1 MMLPSSQRRVLLV
14 DDDAQSIRLLL
25 EVLRPLNLDVLVSTN
40 GQSALEI
47 IAQQTPDLILLDI
60 LMPELDGY
68 DVCRAIKTNKE
79 TRDIP
84 VIFISAMSETEDESA
99 GLKLGAVDY
108 ITKPFHFDIVRSRV
122 QTHLELRTA
131 YRELAR
137 INHNLLDERRFIER
151 VLANTRESE
160 QFDRRYLATY
170 VAPKEISMGDIL
182 LAAFRP
188 DGTQHVMLGD
198 FTGHGLTAAIGGP
211 LVADLFYARTARND
225 GMGGIVEEINLK
237 LFRTLPEGMFMAA
250 IFLEISPDRR
260 KVTLWNCGMR
270 EAYLFRDGRCQEKL
284 SSTHFPRGLMQVS
297 EPLGIEIEV
306 RPDDKLYL
314 YSDGF
319 VEEMDAEKRMF
330 GAERLLQ
337 LLQKIARGEETF
349 DFLADTLARYRPKGE
364 PQGDDMFMVE
374 VRC

>member
-1 MMLPSSQRRVLLV
+1 MISPSSQRRVLLV

-25 EVLRPLNLDVLVSTN
+25 EVLRPLDLDLLVATN
-40 GQSALEI
+40 GHTALEI
-47 IAQQTPDLILLDI
+47 IAQQTPDLVLLDI
-60 LMPELDGY
+60 MMPDLNGY
-68 DVCRAIKTNKE
+68 DVCRAIKMDVE

-84 VIFISAMSETEDESA
+84 IIFISAMSETEDEST

-108 ITKPFHFDIVRSRV
+108 IAKPFHFDIVRSRV
-122 QTHLELRTA
+122 KTHLELRTA

-137 INHNLLDERRFIER
+137 MNQGLLDERRLIER

-160 QFDRRYLATY
+160 QFDRRSLATY
-170 VAPKEISMGDIL
+170 VAPKETSMGDIL

-188 DGTQHVMLGD
+188 DGTQHIMLGD

-225 GMGGIVEEINLK
+225 SMETIVEETNAK

-260 KVTLWNCGMR
+260 RIILWNCGMR
-270 EAYLFRDGRCQEKL
+270 EAYLFRGGRCQEKL
-284 SSTHFPRGLMQVS
+284 PSTHFPRGLMQVS
-297 EPLGIEIEV
+297 ELSGVELDVCI
-306 RPDDKLYL
+306 DDKLYL
-314 YSDGF
+314 YSDGL

-337 LLQKIARGEETF
+337 WLQKIARGEEML
-349 DFLADTLARYRPKGE
+349 DCLGDELARFRPKGE
-364 PQGDDMFMVE
+364 PQGDDMFLVE
-374 VRC
+374 VRL